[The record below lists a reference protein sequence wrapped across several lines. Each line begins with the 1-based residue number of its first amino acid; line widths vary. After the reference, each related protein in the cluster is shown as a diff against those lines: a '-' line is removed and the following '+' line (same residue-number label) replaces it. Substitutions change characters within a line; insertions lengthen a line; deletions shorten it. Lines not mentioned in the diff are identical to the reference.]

1 MNNLILENFKKIINL
16 IIAENNQLTDK
27 ITNKKSIII
36 NNFRIKSLKKIISII
51 SKLDFEIKTSDDV
64 KKLELIEGIGKSSIE
79 RIKEILATG
88 KLAEL
93 KNYDKKIKIIESKE
107 KIIDDLMNIVGIGR
121 IMANNLIDQYNI
133 KSADELKKLSQSG
146 KIELND
152 KIKLGLKY
160 LGKFEGAIPNEE
172 ISIIY
177 DYLQDLTD
185 KFNPNMFITI
195 CGSYRRELPTS
206 SDIDIL
212 LAHTSL
218 ITLDDIIK
226 YSEIINKNTEHNL
239 LSSYIDFLHRE
250 KFLLDDITDKNIK
263 TKYMG
268 FGRYMGK
275 TPSNNKQKIRRV
287 DIRLIPMISYF
298 PALLYFT
305 GSYEL
310 NQRMRLNAKKLGYKL
325 NEYGLYDLKTDE
337 MIVVTSEQEIF
348 EILKMNYLMPNQR

>member
-16 IIAENNQLTDK
+16 IIAENNQLTNK
-27 ITNKKSIII
+27 ITDKKSIII

-51 SKLDFEIKTSDDV
+51 SKLEFEIKSSDDV
-64 KKLELIEGIGKSSIE
+64 KNIQGIGKSSIE

-93 KNYDKKIKIIESKE
+93 KNYDRKIKTIESRE
-107 KIIDDLMNIVGIGR
+107 KVIDDLMNIVGIGR
-121 IMANNLIDQYNI
+121 IMANNLIDQYDI

-212 LAHTSL
+212 LAHTGL
-218 ITLDDIIK
+218 ITIDDIIK
-226 YSEIINKNTEHNL
+226 YSAIMNVNNNTDTNL
-239 LSSYIDFLHRE
+239 LSSYVDFLHKE
-250 KFLLDDITDKNIK
+250 NFLLDDITDKNIK

-268 FGRYMGK
+268 FGKYSGK
-275 TPSNNKQKIRRV
+275 TQGKIRRV

-310 NQRMRLNAKKLGYKL
+310 NQKMRFNAKKLGYKL

-348 EILKMNYLMPNQR
+348 ELLKMNYLMPKER